1 MNWFKKIVQYELMN
15 RKKQEIF
22 SQVGMILLKEKEIIK
37 FKKNS
42 KKLFLNKI
50 PKNSKIKKFK
60 LTNKINKTF

>member
-1 MNWFKKIVQYELMN
+1 MN

>member
-1 MNWFKKIVQYELMN
+1 MN
-15 RKKQEIF
+15 RKNQEIF

-42 KKLFLNKI
+42 KKLHLNKI